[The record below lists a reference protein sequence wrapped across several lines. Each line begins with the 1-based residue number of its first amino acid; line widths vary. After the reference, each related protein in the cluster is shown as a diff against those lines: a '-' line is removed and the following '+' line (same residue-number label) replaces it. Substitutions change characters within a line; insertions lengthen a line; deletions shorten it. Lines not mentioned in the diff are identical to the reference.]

1 MPIKTQTPSQAQI
14 DELRNL
20 FLKKLENDPPAVPF
34 HPVDLDRVK
43 NADLWCTR
51 FLEMYDLDMP
61 TAFDK
66 LWTTCI
72 WRQSYGAN
80 DLSEK
85 NLRAEYLNDGV
96 IFSRNKDIDGK
107 PLLIFK
113 TKLHVKGSKDMEE
126 VNRVVVYWIERIHRE
141 TNMEKIT
148 AVFDMAGT
156 GLGNMDLDF
165 VKRII
170 DTFKQYYPNTLNY
183 ILIFEMAWV
192 LNAAF
197 KLIKGLLPAKAL
209 EILKMVSKKDIN
221 TYIDKNNCLTSWGG
235 TDDYEFSFVPEK
247 IANKPIVPTTL
258 LTPPPTPIPTAGRE
272 ANGNVP
278 AYGIQL
284 NQDKKVHFAN
294 SSPTRVPQ
302 MLDFRDQHTPQEHDL
317 LRVSPTD
324 TLAFST
330 TNGNE
335 SVLDLTSLT
344 NVPITYKIQT
354 TSPEKFRVR
363 PRCGVLNQGESVT
376 VNILL
381 KPDQTLADGGLKKEK
396 DKFLVMVHPVPS
408 NIDQS
413 EPMTTFWKQ
422 VPPNSPNIEE
432 HRLTCVYKGSTDI
445 AQYANNEKSKSNV
458 DQIGKDIVNIS
469 DFPFHYF

>member
-1 MPIKTQTPSQAQI
+1 M
-14 DELRNL
+14 
-20 FLKKLENDPPAVPF
+20 
-34 HPVDLDRVK
+34 
-43 NADLWCTR
+43 
-51 FLEMYDLDMP
+51 
-61 TAFDK
+61 
-66 LWTTCI
+66 
-72 WRQSYGAN
+72 
-80 DLSEK
+80 K
-85 NLRAEYLNDGV
+85 NLPKSIQCRRQVN
-96 IFSRNKDIDGK
+96 FSTKFKANQLQSR
-107 PLLIFK
+107 LIYS
-113 TKLHVKGSKDMEE
+113 TH
-126 VNRVVVYWIERIHRE
+126 
-141 TNMEKIT
+141 
-148 AVFDMAGT
+148 
-156 GLGNMDLDF
+156 
-165 VKRII
+165 
-170 DTFKQYYPNTLNY
+170 
-183 ILIFEMAWV
+183 
-192 LNAAF
+192 
-197 KLIKGLLPAKAL
+197 
-209 EILKMVSKKDIN
+209 
-221 TYIDKNNCLTSWGG
+221 
-235 TDDYEFSFVPEK
+235 
-247 IANKPIVPTTL
+247 
-258 LTPPPTPIPTAGRE
+258 
-272 ANGNVP
+272 
-278 AYGIQL
+278 
-284 NQDKKVHFAN
+284 VHFAN

-469 DFPFHYF
+469 DVSNDTSLYKVEHFKSFNASLTYIDFYW